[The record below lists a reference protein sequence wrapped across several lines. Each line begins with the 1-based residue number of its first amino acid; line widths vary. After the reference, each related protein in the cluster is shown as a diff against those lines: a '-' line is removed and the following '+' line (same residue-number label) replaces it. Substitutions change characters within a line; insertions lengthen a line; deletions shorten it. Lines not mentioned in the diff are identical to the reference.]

1 MSKLN
6 VLIVDKN
13 SEYSSMLTE
22 AVMRTGMAGRVDTVS
37 SGEMALA
44 YMDRQ
49 NYDVV
54 VIDVGLSAMKGIQI
68 LQDIKRRHPST
79 RIIISSAREDESR
92 DQTVQALEMGA
103 VDFIVKK
110 VGVNPEQN
118 IEKIRQRLKQ
128 LFVQFRL
135 EALQKTM
142 QGYETRVRVAP
153 GQQTLQGFDL
163 LLIASSTGGPA
174 ALKTICS
181 QFQSV
186 FPIPVLIVQHM
197 PAGFT
202 RSMAQ
207 SLNKDC
213 VMKVVEASEGDL
225 IRPGQIYVAPGSYHM
240 LVRGD
245 RASKPRIQLQKS
257 EMVNGVRPAA
267 DVLFKSV
274 ARVYQGANIL
284 AVVLTGMGSD
294 GSEGVRALK
303 ETCRCYCLVQ
313 NEASSVVYGM
323 PKSVV
328 DAGLADEI
336 LDIKVLPRR
345 IEELVCS

>member
-1 MSKLN
+1 MSKPN
-6 VLIVDKN
+6 VLIVDK
-13 SEYSSMLTE
+13 SLAYGSILTE
-22 AVMRTGMAGRVDTVS
+22 ALIRTGMADRIDTVS
-37 SGEMALA
+37 NAETVMKYMA
-44 YMDRQ
+44 RQ

-54 VIDVGLSAMKGIQI
+54 VIDVGLSGMSGMQI
-68 LQDIKRRHPST
+68 LQEIKRKHPST
-79 RIIISSAREDESR
+79 RVIISSACEDELR

-103 VDFIVKK
+103 VDFIVKNAAA
-110 VGVNPEQN
+110 NPEKQ
-118 IEKIRQRLKQ
+118 IEKVSQRLKQ
-128 LFVQFRL
+128 LLVQFRL
-135 EALQKTM
+135 EDLQQAM
-142 QGYETRVRVAP
+142 QGHKAMARELP
-153 GQQTLQGFDL
+153 GQPALKGFDL

-181 QFQSV
+181 HFQSV
-186 FPIPVLIVQHM
+186 FPVPVLIVQHM

-207 SLNKDC
+207 SLDKEC
-213 VMKVVEASEGDL
+213 VMKVTEASEGDP
-225 IRPGQIYVAPGSYHM
+225 IRPGQVYVAPGNYHM
-240 LVRGD
+240 LVQGD
-245 RASKPRIQLQKS
+245 HKGRRIQLQKG

-274 ARVYQGANIL
+274 AQVYQGSNVL

-303 ETCRCYCLVQ
+303 EHCRCCCLVQ

-328 DAGLADEI
+328 NAGLADEI
-336 LDIKVLPRR
+336 LDIRVLPRR
-345 IEELVCS
+345 IEALVCS

>member
-1 MSKLN
+1 
-6 VLIVDKN
+6 
-13 SEYSSMLTE
+13 
-22 AVMRTGMAGRVDTVS
+22 MADRIDTVS
-37 SGEMALA
+37 NAETVMKYMA
-44 YMDRQ
+44 RQ

-54 VIDVGLSAMKGIQI
+54 VIDVGLSGMSGMQI
-68 LQDIKRRHPST
+68 LQEIKRKHPST
-79 RIIISSAREDESR
+79 RVIISSACEDELR

-103 VDFIVKK
+103 VDFIVKNAAA
-110 VGVNPEQN
+110 NPEKQ
-118 IEKIRQRLKQ
+118 IEKVSQRLKQ
-128 LFVQFRL
+128 LLVQFRL
-135 EALQKTM
+135 EDLQQAM
-142 QGYETRVRVAP
+142 QGHKAMARELP
-153 GQQTLQGFDL
+153 GQPALKGFDL

-181 QFQSV
+181 HFQSV
-186 FPIPVLIVQHM
+186 FPVPVLIVQHM

-207 SLNKDC
+207 SLDKEC
-213 VMKVVEASEGDL
+213 VMKVAEASEGDP
-225 IRPGQIYVAPGSYHM
+225 IRPARLCSSGQLSYAGT
-240 LVRGD
+240 GD
-245 RASKPRIQLQKS
+245 HKGRRIQLQKG

-274 ARVYQGANIL
+274 AQVYQGSNVL

-303 ETCRCYCLVQ
+303 EHCRCCCLVQ

-336 LDIKVLPRR
+336 LDIRVLPRR